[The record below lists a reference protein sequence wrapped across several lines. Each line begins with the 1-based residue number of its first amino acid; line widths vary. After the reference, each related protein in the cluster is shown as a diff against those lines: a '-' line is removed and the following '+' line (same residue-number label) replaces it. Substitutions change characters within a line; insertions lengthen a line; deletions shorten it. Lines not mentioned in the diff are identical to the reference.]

1 MSSRAEFTPALS
13 CQDWAWWVLPGC
25 MFTQSMNP
33 YMVSGPNHMC
43 IRGRDGLS
51 MYFMYGL
58 GSAASG
64 PAPSESYAVREL
76 LAVTAG
82 VTPSGQPIGSYP
94 AIAVPYVAS
103 A

>member
-13 CQDWAWWVLPGC
+13 CQDWAWWQVPGC
-25 MFTQSMNP
+25 MPIQSMNP
-33 YMVSGPNHMC
+33 YMVIGPNHRC

-58 GSAASG
+58 GSAAS
-64 PAPSESYAVREL
+64 APFPSTSYAVREL

-82 VTPSGQPIGSYP
+82 VTPSGQPWVSTP
-94 AIAVPYVAS
+94 AIAVPYVES